1 MELKNIISETLN
13 EIEKMAKTIDNGFNT
28 AQKTPSFFKTP
39 PHLQN
44 TPNPKNANAP
54 LESKNAAKIE
64 TQEKITEEKEEEL
77 KEIITE
83 EIVQEKITEEK
94 EEELK
99 EIITEEIVQ
108 EKITE
113 EKEEES
119 KEIITEEITPKTP
132 TQETP
137 TQVLIPNERVFL
149 KGLLERTLVLF
160 KGMQA
165 LEEKEVLKRL
175 DLVARFLQYQLSV
188 LEKRLESLE
197 RENTE

>member
-54 LESKNAAKIE
+54 LEPKNATKIE
-64 TQEKITEEKEEEL
+64 TQEKITEEKEEEAP
-77 KEIITE
+77 EIITE
-83 EIVQEKITEEK
+83 EIAQEN
-94 EEELK
+94 
-99 EIITEEIVQ
+99 
-108 EKITE
+108 
-113 EKEEES
+113 
-119 KEIITEEITPKTP
+119 
-132 TQETP
+132 P
-137 TQVLIPNERVFL
+137 TQVLIPNERIFL

-165 LEEKEVLKRL
+165 LEEKEALKRL
-175 DLVARFLQYQLSV
+175 DLVARFLQYQLSA

>member
-1 MELKNIISETLN
+1 MAGRMELKNIISETLN
-13 EIEKMAKTIDNGFNT
+13 EIEKMAKTIDNGFDT

-44 TPNPKNANAP
+44 TPKSANAP

-83 EIVQEKITEEK
+83 EITREN
-94 EEELK
+94 
-99 EIITEEIVQ
+99 
-108 EKITE
+108 
-113 EKEEES
+113 
-119 KEIITEEITPKTP
+119 
-132 TQETP
+132 P

-165 LEEKEVLKRL
+165 LEEKEALKRL
-175 DLVARFLQYQLSV
+175 DLVERFLQYQLST

>member
-13 EIEKMAKTIDNGFNT
+13 EIEKMTKTIDDGFDR

-54 LESKNAAKIE
+54 LEPKNAAKIE
-64 TQEKITEEKEEEL
+64 T
-77 KEIITE
+77 
-83 EIVQEKITEEK
+83 
-94 EEELK
+94 
-99 EIITEEIVQ
+99 Q

-119 KEIITEEITPKTP
+119 KEIITEEIAPKNPMQENP
-132 TQETP
+132 TQA
-137 TQVLIPNERVFL
+137 LIPNERAFL

-165 LEEKEVLKRL
+165 LEEKEALKRL
-175 DLVARFLQYQLSV
+175 DLVERFLQYQLSA

>member
-13 EIEKMAKTIDNGFNT
+13 EIEKMAKTIDDGFDM

-39 PHLQN
+39 PNLQN
-44 TPNPKNANAP
+44 TPNPKNANTP

-64 TQEKITEEKEEEL
+64 TQEKITEEKEEE
-77 KEIITE
+77 
-83 EIVQEKITEEK
+83 
-94 EEELK
+94 
-99 EIITEEIVQ
+99 
-108 EKITE
+108 
-113 EKEEES
+113 S
-119 KEIITEEITPKTP
+119 KEIITEESTPKTP

-137 TQVLIPNERVFL
+137 TQKTPTQAPIPNERVFL
-149 KGLLERTLVLF
+149 KNLLERTLVLF

-165 LEEKEVLKRL
+165 LEEKEALKRL

>member
-13 EIEKMAKTIDNGFNT
+13 EIEKMAQTIDDGV

-39 PHLQN
+39 PNLQN
-44 TPNPKNANAP
+44 TPNLKNANTP
-54 LESKNAAKIE
+54 LEPKNAAKIE
-64 TQEKITEEKEEEL
+64 TQEKITEEKEEA

-83 EIVQEKITEEK
+83 ETAQEN
-94 EEELK
+94 
-99 EIITEEIVQ
+99 
-108 EKITE
+108 
-113 EKEEES
+113 
-119 KEIITEEITPKTP
+119 
-132 TQETP
+132 P

-149 KGLLERTLVLF
+149 KSLLERTLVLF

-165 LEEKEVLKRL
+165 LEEKEAMKRL
-175 DLVARFLQYQLSV
+175 DLVARFLQYQLSA

>member
-13 EIEKMAKTIDNGFNT
+13 EIEKMAKTIDNNFDA

-44 TPNPKNANAP
+44 TPNPKNANTP
-54 LESKNAAKIE
+54 LEPKNAAKIE
-64 TQEKITEEKEEEL
+64 TQEKITEENTEEKEEETP
-77 KEIITE
+77 EIITE
-83 EIVQEKITEEK
+83 EIAQEN
-94 EEELK
+94 
-99 EIITEEIVQ
+99 
-108 EKITE
+108 
-113 EKEEES
+113 
-119 KEIITEEITPKTP
+119 
-132 TQETP
+132 P
-137 TQVLIPNERVFL
+137 TQVLISNERVFL
-149 KGLLERTLVLF
+149 KSLLERTLVLL

-165 LEEKEVLKRL
+165 LEEKDVLKRL

>member
-54 LESKNAAKIE
+54 LEPKNAAKIE

-83 EIVQEKITEEK
+83 EI
-94 EEELK
+94 
-99 EIITEEIVQ
+99 
-108 EKITE
+108 
-113 EKEEES
+113 
-119 KEIITEEITPKTP
+119 TPENL
-132 TQETP
+132 TQA
-137 TQVLIPNERVFL
+137 LIPNERVFL

-165 LEEKEVLKRL
+165 LEEKEALKRL

>member
-1 MELKNIISETLN
+1 MAGRMELKNIISETLN
-13 EIEKMAKTIDNGFNT
+13 EIEKMAKTIDDGFDM

-44 TPNPKNANAP
+44 TPNPKNANAS
-54 LESKNAAKIE
+54 LEPKNAAKIE
-64 TQEKITEEKEEEL
+64 TQEKIA
-77 KEIITE
+77 
-83 EIVQEKITEEK
+83 
-94 EEELK
+94 
-99 EIITEEIVQ
+99 
-108 EKITE
+108 E

-119 KEIITEEITPKTP
+119 KEIITEEITLKTP

-149 KGLLERTLVLF
+149 KNLLERTLVLF

-165 LEEKEVLKRL
+165 LEEKEALKRL
-175 DLVARFLQYQLSV
+175 DLVARFLQYQLSA

>member
-1 MELKNIISETLN
+1 MAGRMELKNIISETLN

-44 TPNPKNANAP
+44 TPNPKNANAS
-54 LESKNAAKIE
+54 LEPKNAAKIE
-64 TQEKITEEKEEEL
+64 T
-77 KEIITE
+77 
-83 EIVQEKITEEK
+83 
-94 EEELK
+94 
-99 EIITEEIVQ
+99 Q

-119 KEIITEEITPKTP
+119 KEIITEEITPKN
-132 TQETP
+132 P

-165 LEEKEVLKRL
+165 LEEKEALKRL
-175 DLVARFLQYQLSV
+175 DLVARFLQYQLSA

-197 RENTE
+197 QENTE

>member
-1 MELKNIISETLN
+1 MAGRMELKNIISETLN
-13 EIEKMAKTIDNGFNT
+13 EIEKMAKTIDDGFNT

-39 PHLQN
+39 SHLQN

-54 LESKNAAKIE
+54 LEPKNAAKIE

-83 EIVQEKITEEK
+83 EI
-94 EEELK
+94 
-99 EIITEEIVQ
+99 
-108 EKITE
+108 
-113 EKEEES
+113 
-119 KEIITEEITPKTP
+119 TPKTP
-132 TQETP
+132 TQENP
-137 TQVLIPNERVFL
+137 TQALIPNERVFL

-165 LEEKEVLKRL
+165 LEEKEALKRL

>member
-1 MELKNIISETLN
+1 MELKNIISETLS

-28 AQKTPSFFKTP
+28 VQKTPSFFKTP

-54 LESKNAAKIE
+54 LEPKNAAKIE

-83 EIVQEKITEEK
+83 EIAQEN
-94 EEELK
+94 
-99 EIITEEIVQ
+99 
-108 EKITE
+108 
-113 EKEEES
+113 
-119 KEIITEEITPKTP
+119 P
-132 TQETP
+132 TQA
-137 TQVLIPNERVFL
+137 LIPNERVFL

-165 LEEKEVLKRL
+165 LEEKEALKRL
-175 DLVARFLQYQLSV
+175 DLVARFLQYQLSA

>member
-13 EIEKMAKTIDNGFNT
+13 EIEKMAKTIDNGFDV

-39 PHLQN
+39 PYLQN
-44 TPNPKNANAP
+44 TPLGP
-54 LESKNAAKIE
+54 KNAAKIE
-64 TQEKITEEKEEEL
+64 TQEKIAEENTEEKEEEA
-77 KEIITE
+77 KGIT
-83 EIVQEKITEEK
+83 I
-94 EEELK
+94 
-99 EIITEEIVQ
+99 
-108 EKITE
+108 
-113 EKEEES
+113 
-119 KEIITEEITPKTP
+119 EEITPKTP

-137 TQVLIPNERVFL
+137 TQALIPNERVFL

-165 LEEKEVLKRL
+165 LEEKEALKRL

>member
-1 MELKNIISETLN
+1 MAGRMELKNIISETLN
-13 EIEKMAKTIDNGFNT
+13 EIEKMAKTIDNGFDT

-44 TPNPKNANAP
+44 TPNPKNANTP
-54 LESKNAAKIE
+54 LEPKNATKIE
-64 TQEKITEEKEEEL
+64 TQEKITEEKEEEA

-83 EIVQEKITEEK
+83 EIVQE
-94 EEELK
+94 
-99 EIITEEIVQ
+99 
-108 EKITE
+108 
-113 EKEEES
+113 
-119 KEIITEEITPKTP
+119 TP
-132 TQETP
+132 TQA
-137 TQVLIPNERVFL
+137 LIPNERVFL

-165 LEEKEVLKRL
+165 LEEKEAMKRL
-175 DLVARFLQYQLSV
+175 NLVARFLQYQLSV

>member
-1 MELKNIISETLN
+1 MELKNIISETLS
-13 EIEKMAKTIDNGFNT
+13 EIEKMAKTIDDGFNT
-28 AQKTPSFFKTP
+28 VQKTPSFFKTP

-54 LESKNAAKIE
+54 LEPKNAAKIE

-83 EIVQEKITEEK
+83 EI
-94 EEELK
+94 
-99 EIITEEIVQ
+99 
-108 EKITE
+108 
-113 EKEEES
+113 
-119 KEIITEEITPKTP
+119 TPKTP

-137 TQVLIPNERVFL
+137 TKVLIPNERVFL

-165 LEEKEVLKRL
+165 LEEKEALKRL
-175 DLVARFLQYQLSV
+175 DLVARFLQYQLSA

>member
-1 MELKNIISETLN
+1 MAGRMELKNIISETLS

-54 LESKNAAKIE
+54 LEPKNAAKIE

-83 EIVQEKITEEK
+83 EIAQEN
-94 EEELK
+94 
-99 EIITEEIVQ
+99 
-108 EKITE
+108 
-113 EKEEES
+113 
-119 KEIITEEITPKTP
+119 P
-132 TQETP
+132 TQA
-137 TQVLIPNERVFL
+137 LIPNERVFL

-165 LEEKEVLKRL
+165 LEEKEALKRL
-175 DLVARFLQYQLSV
+175 DLVVRFLQYQLSV

>member
-13 EIEKMAKTIDNGFNT
+13 EIEKMAKTIDDGFNT

-39 PHLQN
+39 PNLQN

-54 LESKNAAKIE
+54 LEPKNAAKNATKNATKIE
-64 TQEKITEEKEEEL
+64 TQEKITEENTEEKEEEAP
-77 KEIITE
+77 EIITE
-83 EIVQEKITEEK
+83 EIVQE
-94 EEELK
+94 
-99 EIITEEIVQ
+99 
-108 EKITE
+108 
-113 EKEEES
+113 
-119 KEIITEEITPKTP
+119 TP
-132 TQETP
+132 TQAP
-137 TQVLIPNERVFL
+137 ISNERVFL

-165 LEEKEVLKRL
+165 LEEKEAMKRL

>member
-13 EIEKMAKTIDNGFNT
+13 EIEKMAQTIDDGV

-39 PHLQN
+39 PNLQN
-44 TPNPKNANAP
+44 TPKNANIP
-54 LESKNAAKIE
+54 LEPKNAAKIE
-64 TQEKITEEKEEEL
+64 TQEKITEEKEEA

-83 EIVQEKITEEK
+83 EIVQEN
-94 EEELK
+94 
-99 EIITEEIVQ
+99 
-108 EKITE
+108 
-113 EKEEES
+113 
-119 KEIITEEITPKTP
+119 P
-132 TQETP
+132 TQAP
-137 TQVLIPNERVFL
+137 IPNERVFL

-165 LEEKEVLKRL
+165 LEEKEAMKRL
-175 DLVARFLQYQLSV
+175 DLVARFLQYQLSA